1 MQLFLFLEL
10 IIWTKLAFVSALMLI
25 IQESKCQCSRVC
37 VKIGAPGKD
46 WENITVQ
53 TEWKKFK
60 LEKNI
65 LLKFPREKNLFS
77 FDFRCD

>member
-1 MQLFLFLEL
+1 MVPDKHASYTLKKVSKCNYFCFWSLSSGQ
-10 IIWTKLAFVSALMLI
+10 KLAFVSALMLI

-53 TEWKKFK
+53 TEV
-60 LEKNI
+60 EEI
-65 LLKFPREKNLFS
+65 
-77 FDFRCD
+77 